1 MKIIDKTAV
10 YVQKKDLK
18 FIYVNNLPIT
28 EEVALRLVSN
38 PMINDSNQYEFEKF
52 EDKETIKYFKNLD
65 WIIEYD
71 KIKYYTEDELI
82 EICKKIINES
92 NKIADKFNKMN
103 NALKEKHLDMI
114 TRCEL
119 LEYKMHSIRDALWF
133 KQGRITVSLPES
145 NYKKLKKFKS
155 FNKKTP

>member
-119 LEYKMHSIRDALWF
+119 LEYKMHSIRDAL
-133 KQGRITVSLPES
+133 
-145 NYKKLKKFKS
+145 
-155 FNKKTP
+155 

>member
-52 EDKETIKYFKNLD
+52 EDKETIKKSKQ
-65 WIIEYD
+65 EY
-71 KIKYYTEDELI
+71 IKKLT
-82 EICKKIINES
+82 NEF
-92 NKIADKFNKMN
+92 INKMKDIN
-103 NALKEKHLDMI
+103 VSKKEIL
-114 TRCEL
+114 EL
-119 LEYKMHSIRDALWF
+119 LK
-133 KQGRITVSLPES
+133 
-145 NYKKLKKFKS
+145 
-155 FNKKTP
+155 